1 MNSSMTI
8 VSPAVP
14 NFLSSISSST
24 PASASSLFSHIR
36 TPLPS
41 ASPSALRTI
50 GYSAVSRYFLAS
62 LADVNVSYAAVGILY
77 FFIRSLENALEP
89 SRIAAF
95 FLGPNTLKPSASNT
109 STTPPTSGS
118 SIPITV
124 RSILFSLANA
134 TSFSNS
140 IALISTHSASSA
152 IPALPGAQYILSTLG
167 LLLNFQHIA
176 CSLPPLPTTNTFIL
190 IPPHIVIYILSQ

>member
-1 MNSSMTI
+1 M
-8 VSPAVP
+8 
-14 NFLSSISSST
+14 
-24 PASASSLFSHIR
+24 
-36 TPLPS
+36 
-41 ASPSALRTI
+41 
-50 GYSAVSRYFLAS
+50 
-62 LADVNVSYAAVGILY
+62 Y
-77 FFIRSLENALEP
+77 FFIRSLENALDP

-124 RSILFSLANA
+124 RSMLFSLANA

-190 IPPHIVIYILSQ
+190 IPPHIIIMFIGNLVNCLRKKLPFSLLHNSSLKSFRSITIKYINCLLENNLSCIHSFIYIMHSCT